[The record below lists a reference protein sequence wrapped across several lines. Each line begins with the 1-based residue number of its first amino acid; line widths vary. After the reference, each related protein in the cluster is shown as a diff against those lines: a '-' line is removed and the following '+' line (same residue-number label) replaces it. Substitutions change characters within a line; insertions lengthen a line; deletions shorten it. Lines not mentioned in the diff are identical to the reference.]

1 MVSTVTDYDVVVVGG
16 GAVGV
21 AAACKLSQQ
30 FDRIAIIDNTQHI
43 PWQKDDTYGL
53 RVSAINLASI
63 ELLSQINAWEEVKM
77 MRTFPYHSMYVWEQD
92 GNAQIDFNA
101 TDTTHSSLGSIV
113 ENQVLLTALNN
124 VANKQSHITQFNNNA
139 LHQLSAISDSS
150 MLVELDNG
158 VRLTGQLIVG
168 ADGQRSKVR
177 ECIGVN
183 CMRTHYQQL
192 GLVCTVKVEL
202 DHQQTAWQCFTGD
215 GPLAL
220 LPLEANIGS
229 IVWSVPEQKC
239 HELMVLS
246 DAEFNLQLSSA
257 FEFKLGNMSLASERK
272 SFPLLGAQATQYID
286 HRVVLLGDAAH
297 VVHPLAGLGL
307 NLGLADLA
315 HLSAL
320 LQESDRSLGSER
332 VLRQYERARKSENAL
347 MQRSLE
353 MIDSLFREERQLAK
367 QIRSIGV
374 NMTNK
379 VLPLKLMFM
388 RQALGVPL

>member
-1 MVSTVTDYDVVVVGG
+1 MVSAVTDFDVVVVGG
-16 GAVGV
+16 GVVGV

-30 FDRIAIIDNTQHI
+30 YDRIAIIDNTQHL
-43 PWQKDDTYGL
+43 PWQKDDDYGL

-63 ELLSQINAWEEVKM
+63 EVLSQIDAWKDVQM
-77 MRTFPYHSMYVWEQD
+77 MRAFPYQSMHVWEQD
-92 GNAQIDFNA
+92 GESQIDFNA
-101 TDTTHSSLGSIV
+101 SDTTHSSLGTIV

-124 VANKQSHITQFNNNA
+124 AANKNPNITQFSNNA
-139 LHQLSAISDSS
+139 LHELSAISDSS
-150 MLVELDNG
+150 MLVELDSG
-158 VRLTGQLIVG
+158 ARLTGKLVIG

-177 ECIGVN
+177 ECIGVS

-192 GLVCTVKVEL
+192 GLVCTVKTEL
-202 DHQQTAWQCFTGD
+202 DHQQTAWQCFTQH

-220 LPLEANIGS
+220 LPLEDNTCS

-239 HELMVLS
+239 HELMALTDV
-246 DAEFNLQLSSA
+246 EFNQQISNA
-257 FEFKLGNMSLASERK
+257 FEHKLGSITLVSERK

-297 VVHPLAGLGL
+297 AVHPLAGLGL

-315 HLSAL
+315 YLSAL
-320 LQESDRSLGSER
+320 LHESDRPLGSER

-353 MIDSLFREERQLAK
+353 MIDSMFREERQLVK

-374 NMTNK
+374 NVTNK
-379 VLPLKLMFM
+379 ALPLKMVFM
-388 RQALGVPL
+388 RRALGVPI

>member
-1 MVSTVTDYDVVVVGG
+1 MVSTVTDFDVVIIGG
-16 GAVGV
+16 GAVGI
-21 AAACKLSQQ
+21 ATACKLSQQ
-30 FDRIAIIDNTQHI
+30 YDRIAIIDNTQHT
-43 PWQKDDTYGL
+43 PWQKGDEYGL

-63 ELLSQINAWEEVKM
+63 ELLSQINAWEEVEKM
-77 MRTFPYHSMYVWEQD
+77 RAFPYRSMYVWEQE
-92 GNAQIDFNA
+92 GEAQIDFNA
-101 TDTTHSSLGSIV
+101 NDTAHSSLGSIV
-113 ENQVLLTALNN
+113 ENQILLTALNN
-124 VANKQSHITQFNNNA
+124 VASNDPNITQFSNSA
-139 LHQLSAISDSS
+139 LHQLSAISDTS

-158 VRLTGQLIVG
+158 VRLTGQLVVG

-177 ECIGVN
+177 DCIGVS

-192 GLVCTVKVEL
+192 GLVCTVNTEI
-202 DHQQTAWQCFTGD
+202 DHQQTAWQCFTQF

-220 LPLEANIGS
+220 LPLDNNTCS

-239 HELMVLS
+239 HELMILD
-246 DAEFNLQLSSA
+246 DAEFNLQLSQA
-257 FEFKLGNMSLASERK
+257 FEQRLGEITVKSERK

-297 VVHPLAGLGL
+297 AVHPLAGLGL

-315 HLSAL
+315 TLSTL
-320 LQESDRSLGSER
+320 LQESDRPLGSER
-332 VLRQYERARKSENAL
+332 VLRQYERARKSENVL

-353 MIDSLFREERQLAK
+353 MIDTLFREERQLVK

-379 VLPLKLMFM
+379 TLPLKLMFM
-388 RQALGVPL
+388 RRALGVPV

>member
-1 MVSTVTDYDVVVVGG
+1 MVSEVTDFDVVVVGG

-30 FDRIAIIDNTQHI
+30 YDRIAIIDNTQHI
-43 PWQKDDTYGL
+43 PWQKNDDYGL

-63 ELLSQINAWEEVKM
+63 KLLSQINAWDDVQM
-77 MRTFPYHSMYVWEQD
+77 MRAFPYHSMYVWEQGAD
-92 GNAQIDFNA
+92 TQINFNA
-101 TDTTHSSLGSIV
+101 SDTTHASLGSIV

-124 VANKQSHITQFNNNA
+124 SAQKHDNITQFSCIA
-139 LHQLSAISDSS
+139 LKQLSAISDSS

-158 VRLTGQLIVG
+158 DRLTAQLVIG

-177 ECIGVN
+177 DCIGVSSVH
-183 CMRTHYQQL
+183 TDYQQL
-192 GLVCTVKVEL
+192 GLVCTVKTEL
-202 DHQQTAWQCFTGD
+202 DHQQTAWQCFTEH

-220 LPLEANIGS
+220 LPLEENTCS
-229 IVWSVPEQKC
+229 IVWSVPEQKS
-239 HELMVLS
+239 HELMALS
-246 DAEFNLQLSSA
+246 DNEFNHQLSSA
-257 FEFKLGNMSLASERK
+257 FEFKLGNLAVSSERK

-297 VVHPLAGLGL
+297 AVHPLAGLGL

-315 HLSAL
+315 HLSEL
-320 LQESDRSLGSER
+320 LQTSDRPLGSER
-332 VLRQYERARKSENAL
+332 VLRQYERARKSENIL

-353 MIDSLFREERQLAK
+353 MIDSLFREERQVVK
-367 QIRSIGV
+367 QVRSIGV

-379 VLPLKLMFM
+379 ALPLKMMFM
-388 RQALGVPL
+388 RRALGVPV

>member
-1 MVSTVTDYDVVVVGG
+1 MVSAVTDFDVVVVGG

-21 AAACKLSQQ
+21 AVACILGQQ
-30 FDRIAIIDNTQHI
+30 FERVALIDNAEHR
-43 PWQKDDTYGL
+43 PWQKEHKYGL

-63 ELLSQINAWEEVKM
+63 ELLSQIDAWKDVEM
-77 MRTFPYHSMYVWEQD
+77 MRAFPYRSMYVWEQGGD
-92 GNAQIDFNA
+92 TQIDFKA
-101 TDTTHSSLGSIV
+101 SDTTHSSLGAIV

-124 VANKQSHITQFNNNA
+124 AANKSLNITQFNNNA
-139 LHQLSAISDSS
+139 LQELSAISDSS

-158 VRLTGQLIVG
+158 VRLTGKLIIG
-168 ADGQRSKVR
+168 ADGQKSKVR
-177 ECIGVN
+177 ECIGVS
-183 CMRTHYQQL
+183 CIRTHYQQL
-192 GLVCTVKVEL
+192 GLVCTVNTEL
-202 DHQQTAWQCFTGD
+202 DHQQTAWQCFTQQ

-220 LPLEANIGS
+220 LPLGDNACS
-229 IVWSVPEQKC
+229 IVWSVSEQKC
-239 HELMVLS
+239 HQLMALD

-257 FEFKLGNMSLASERK
+257 FEYKLGNITLSSGRK
-272 SFPLLGAQATQYID
+272 FFPLLGAQATQYID
-286 HRVVLLGDAAH
+286 HRVALIGDAAH

-307 NLGLADLA
+307 NLGLADIS

-320 LQESDRSLGSER
+320 LQASDRPLGSER

-353 MIDSLFREERQLAK
+353 MIDSLFREEHQLAK

-379 VLPLKLMFM
+379 ALPLKLMFM
-388 RQALGVPL
+388 RRALGVPV

>member
-1 MVSTVTDYDVVVVGG
+1 MVSTVTDFNVVVVGG

-30 FDRIAIIDNTQHI
+30 YDRIAIIDNTQHV
-43 PWQKDDTYGL
+43 PWKKDDDYGL

-63 ELLSQINAWEEVKM
+63 DLLSQIDAWKDVQM
-77 MRTFPYHSMYVWEQD
+77 MRAFPYRSMYVWEQGGD
-92 GNAQIDFNA
+92 TQIDFKA
-101 TDTTHSSLGSIV
+101 SDTTHSSLGTIV

-124 VANKQSHITQFNNNA
+124 GANKNPNITQFSNNA

-158 VRLTGQLIVG
+158 VRLTGQLIIG

-177 ECIGVN
+177 ECIGVSS
-183 CMRTHYQQL
+183 MKTHYQQL
-192 GLVCTVKVEL
+192 GLVCTVKTEL
-202 DHQQTAWQCFTGD
+202 NHQQTAWQCFTEH

-220 LPLEANIGS
+220 LPLGDKTCS

-239 HELMVLS
+239 HDLMALT
-246 DAEFNLQLSSA
+246 DAEFNLRLSNA
-257 FEFKLGNMSLASERK
+257 FEHKLGNITLASERK

-297 VVHPLAGLGL
+297 AVHPLAGLGL
-307 NLGLADLA
+307 NLGLADIT

-320 LQESDRSLGSER
+320 LQASERPLGSER

-353 MIDSLFREERQLAK
+353 MIDSLFRQEHQLVK

-379 VLPLKLMFM
+379 ALPLKLMFM
-388 RQALGVPL
+388 RRALGVPL

>member
-1 MVSTVTDYDVVVVGG
+1 MVSTVTDFDVVVVGG
-16 GAVGV
+16 GAVGI

-30 FDRIAIIDNTQHI
+30 YDRIAIIDNTQHV
-43 PWQKDDTYGL
+43 PWQKCDDYGL

-63 ELLSQINAWEEVKM
+63 ELLSQIDAWSDVQM
-77 MRTFPYHSMYVWEQD
+77 MRAFPYRSMYVWEQ
-92 GNAQIDFNA
+92 GGESQIDFNA
-101 TDTTHSSLGSIV
+101 SDTTHSSLGAIV

-124 VANKQSHITQFNNNA
+124 AVSKNSNITQFSNNA
-139 LHQLSAISDSS
+139 LHELSAISDSS

-158 VRLTGQLIVG
+158 VRLTGKLVIG

-177 ECIGVN
+177 ECIGVS

-192 GLVCTVKVEL
+192 GLVCTVNTEL
-202 DHQQTAWQCFTGD
+202 DHQQTAWQCFTQH

-220 LPLEANIGS
+220 LPLEDKTCS

-239 HELMVLS
+239 HELMALT
-246 DAEFNLQLSSA
+246 DAEFNQQLSNA
-257 FEFKLGNMSLASERK
+257 FEHKLGNIMLASERK
-272 SFPLLGAQATQYID
+272 SFPLQGAQATQYID
-286 HRVVLLGDAAH
+286 HRVALLGDAAH
-297 VVHPLAGLGL
+297 TVHPLAGLGL

-315 HLSAL
+315 QLSVL
-320 LQESDRSLGSER
+320 LHESDRPLGSER

-353 MIDSLFREERQLAK
+353 MIDSLFREERQVVK

-374 NMTNK
+374 NVTNK
-379 VLPLKLMFM
+379 ALPLKMIFM
-388 RQALGVPL
+388 RRALGVPL